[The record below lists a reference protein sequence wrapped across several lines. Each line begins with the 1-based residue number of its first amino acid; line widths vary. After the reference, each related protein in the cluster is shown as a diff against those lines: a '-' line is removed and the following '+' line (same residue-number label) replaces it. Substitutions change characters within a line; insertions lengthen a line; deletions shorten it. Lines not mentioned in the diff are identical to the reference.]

1 MSSNIL
7 TIIVSVLVPTIGVQV
22 AFFFFVFRRMDKM
35 EERINQRMDNTES
48 RLIQRMNTSD
58 EDREKMRLGIR
69 DDFKEVRD
77 DISDVQTSVARL
89 EGAVDVLRG
98 LVERF
103 VTVPR

>member
-1 MSSNIL
+1 MSSDIL

-35 EERINQRMDNTES
+35 EERIN
-48 RLIQRMNTSD
+48 QRMNTSD